1 MPWKKRASVN
11 LNLHKSE
18 NFPTFVQNKILT
30 FFFLLSRLFKNL
42 FLRTIYDTVRRLVK
56 RRGRPHKAD
65 SWFCTLADDSGAT
78 DWNRCKKSPKPMS
91 LWESVKLIF
100 SLLMLLYHKVRHKN
114 GKWASICK
122 GHGLIHTCKIFSI
135 SNSAAREQVY
145 ISYLG
150 KTSKD
155 FGLFVTL
162 SI

>member
-18 NFPTFVQNKILT
+18 NFPTFVHKKDFD
-30 FFFLLSRLFKNL
+30 FFFFSLDFSKNL

-56 RRGRPHKAD
+56 RRGRPHKTD

-122 GHGLIHTCKIFSI
+122 GHGLIHTFKIFSV
-135 SNSAAREQVY
+135 SNSA
-145 ISYLG
+145 
-150 KTSKD
+150 SKASLHILV
-155 FGLFVTL
+155 F
-162 SI
+162 

>member
-1 MPWKKRASVN
+1 MKTSPP
-11 LNLHKSE
+11 LY
-18 NFPTFVQNKILT
+18 KIRFWL
-30 FFFLLSRLFKNL
+30 FFLLSRLFKNL

-56 RRGRPHKAD
+56 RRGRPHKTD

-145 ISYLG
+145 IYYLG
-150 KTSKD
+150 KTVILAFLSLYLALVKEL
-155 FGLFVTL
+155 LFL
-162 SI
+162 ALFIF